1 MPLERAEDEKE
12 RKAVIDSLVLW
23 LLLFAPP
30 RKVEPGLVVAIETLA
45 DGLLAMVTL
54 SIPPRSILILL
65 SPLLPP
71 TDPSPSVVVVDVV
84 AVVDM
89 FATTDIKAASPPCE
103 STIVVMHEFSGSG
116 GSRTRVIMPG
126 TISEKC
132 LETKVDMRDDLP
144 TPSVISQYNFG
155 F

>member
-1 MPLERAEDEKE
+1 MPVGRAEVEKE
-12 RKAVIDSLVLW
+12 RKADSASWLILW
-23 LLLFAPP
+23 LLLFVPL
-30 RKVEPGLVVAIETLA
+30 RKVDPGLVVPIETLA
-45 DGLLAMVTL
+45 EELLATVTF
-54 SIPPRSILILL
+54 SIPPRSMLIVLF
-65 SPLLPP
+65 PLPPP
-71 TDPSPSVVVVDVV
+71 TDPSLSVVAVGAV

-132 LETKVDMRDDLP
+132 LETKVDIRDDLP
-144 TPSVISQYNFG
+144 TPSG
-155 F
+155 